1 MEILMRLAALLL
13 ASLLCS
19 GCATTPVP
27 VASAS
32 SVPEDRLLSGYAA
45 LATPS
50 TDAIRVVVVRDAG
63 MLGSGPSAKLGI
75 NGKEIAKL
83 RTQEKIEVFLKPG
96 TYIFSVEPSPRLG
109 GALVEKSFDI
119 QTGKPR
125 FFRISI
131 AVQNLDIQPSAQ
143 LE

>member
-1 MEILMRLAALLL
+1 MRLVAAFFVLLL
-13 ASLLCS
+13 LS

-27 VASAS
+27 AASAQL
-32 SVPEDRLLSGYAA
+32 VPPDRLLAGYAA

-50 TDAIRVVVVRDAG
+50 ADSVRVVLVRDAG
-63 MLGSGPSAKLGI
+63 MLGSGPSAKLAI
-75 NGKEIAKL
+75 DGKEIAKL
-83 RTQEKIEVFLKPG
+83 RTREKVEVFLKPG

-119 QTGKPR
+119 QTDKPR
-125 FFRISI
+125 HFRISI
-131 AVQNLDIQPSAQ
+131 SEQSLDIQPSAQ